1 MRNLI
6 SIIVFAA
13 IVLASASVAAAQT
26 PPAAGPASTT
36 APRAAAAPPAAAAAP
51 GGAPASKAA
60 EPATDSYTYEA
71 DGRRDPF
78 LSLTAAVESR
88 PPLTRAEGVAGIAV
102 GELSVRGVLKSKGSL
117 IAMVQGPDK
126 RAFVVH
132 PGDKLFDGTVKAVT
146 TEGLVIVQQVN
157 DPLSLVKQREVRK
170 TLRSVEDAQQ

>member
-1 MRNLI
+1 
-6 SIIVFAA
+6 
-13 IVLASASVAAAQT
+13 VLAVPSTVAAQT
-26 PPAAGPASTT
+26 PPPAA
-36 APRAAAAPPAAAAAP
+36 PAAAATPPPVTASAP
-51 GGAPASKAA
+51 NGAPAAKTA
-60 EPATDSYTYEA
+60 EPAAESYTYEA

-88 PPLTRAEGVAGIAV
+88 APLTRAEGVAGIAV

-117 IAMVQGPDK
+117 IAMVQGADK

-146 TEGLVIVQQVN
+146 VEGLVIVQQVN

>member
-1 MRNLI
+1 MRNPI
-6 SIIVFAA
+6 SVVLGVA
-13 IVLASASVAAAQT
+13 IVLGAPLAAAAQT
-26 PPAAGPASTT
+26 AAGAPGTPPAT
-36 APRAAAAPPAAAAAP
+36 AAAP
-51 GGAPASKAA
+51 GSAPASKAA
-60 EPATDSYTYEA
+60 EPAAESYTYEA

-78 LSLTAAVESR
+78 LSLTAAAESR

-117 IAMVQGPDK
+117 IAMVQGADK

-132 PGDKLFDGTVKAVT
+132 PGDQLFDGTIKAVT
-146 TEGLVIVQQVN
+146 AEGLVIVQQVN

>member
-6 SIIVFAA
+6 SIIVFVA
-13 IVLASASVAAAQT
+13 IVLAGSSVVAGQT
-26 PPAAGPASTT
+26 PQGAV
-36 APRAAAAPPAAAAAP
+36 PAAAATTPPATP
-51 GGAPASKAA
+51 AASTGAPATRVAESAA
-60 EPATDSYTYEA
+60 ESYTYEA

-117 IAMVQGPDK
+117 IAMIQGADK

>member
-6 SIIVFAA
+6 SIIV
-13 IVLASASVAAAQT
+13 SVAVILAASSEVTGQA
-26 PPAAGPASTT
+26 PQAAV
-36 APRAAAAPPAAAAAP
+36 PAAAAATP
-51 GGAPASKAA
+51 PAAVTASGPAPAAKVAEAA
-60 EPATDSYTYEA
+60 GESYTYEA

-102 GELSVRGVLKSKGSL
+102 GELSVRGVLKSKGAL
-117 IAMVQGPDK
+117 IAMIQGADK